1 MKKIFYLF
9 IITSFIFTSC
19 KKEQGC
25 TDPLA
30 YNYNINAE
38 EDNNSCIY
46 DGCTDILAT
55 NYSPSATIDNG
66 DCIFSISGG
75 SWINQSI
82 EYNGTMTVTFMNIP
96 VVDSTINYI
105 ETNPDSL
112 EPYKLTINDNNTY
125 TEFDQSNNSIED
137 GTWSLSGDQLTIN
150 TPDTTLVLTI
160 LSIEKNTLS
169 MDIDFIES
177 GSDEGT
183 NYSINLT
190 QKMNFN
196 REW

>member
-1 MKKIFYLF
+1 ML
-9 IITSFIFTSC
+9 TSLIFTSC

-30 YNYNINAE
+30 SNYNTDAE
-38 EDNNSCIY
+38 ED
-46 DGCTDILAT
+46 DG
-55 NYSPSATIDNG
+55 S
-66 DCIFSISGG
+66 CIFSISGG
-75 SWINQSI
+75 SWITQSI

-112 EPYKLTINDNNTY
+112 EPYKLTINENNTY
-125 TEFDQSNNSIED
+125 NEFDQSNNSVED
-137 GTWSLSGDQLTIN
+137 GTWSLSGDQLTVN
-150 TPDTTLVLTI
+150 TPDTSLVFTI

-183 NYSINLT
+183 NYSMNLT
-190 QKMNFN
+190 QKINFN